1 MNKLKSL
8 LRSNP
13 LTVYSIFH
21 KLPETKTLKGSINAL
36 MAFMTTVQ
44 LANDGLIIEEIK
56 NIIKKL
62 LDLDAG
68 IVRVEY
74 SVKTIPKF
82 PQSDSA

>member
-1 MNKLKSL
+1 
-8 LRSNP
+8 
-13 LTVYSIFH
+13 
-21 KLPETKTLKGSINAL
+21 
-36 MAFMTTVQ
+36 MAFITTVQ

-68 IVRVEY
+68 KVRVEY
-74 SVKTIPKF
+74 SVQTIPKF